1 VSVNHQHLR
10 AFHAIAT
17 EGSISRAARRL
28 NVAQPTLS
36 QQLKALEGRHQAAL
50 FDGRKPPL
58 RLTSFGQQLFDLT
71 QKLFV
76 TSQDIDNLL
85 QDSEGR
91 MTADMRL
98 GSDSPFFAVRLAA
111 AIRARNPATMVR
123 VRIGNSVET
132 FSWLREGQ
140 IDVGIV
146 SDPPGDN
153 AFAYEPLFN
162 DKLVVAVPKDHSLAN
177 QATFPLAALARERLL
192 VREATSRTRMASEAL
207 LSAFNVTPS
216 DVMELH
222 TRETIREGV
231 AIGLGCSLFF
241 SLECPPDERMRFLPL
256 DVDVSRSRLTGY
268 VVCLSERRRTSLL
281 CSVMDAAA
289 ELRAVSPL
297 PVHPTSVDGAAPS
310 NTSHKSNTIHRMAN
324 KAPETAV

>member
-10 AFHAIAT
+10 AFHVIAT

-28 NVAQPTLS
+28 NVSQPTLS

-58 RLTSFGQQLFDLT
+58 RLTAFGQQLFDLT
-71 QKLFV
+71 RKLFV

-85 QDSEGR
+85 RDPEGR
-91 MTADMRL
+91 MTADLRL

-111 AIRARNPATMVR
+111 AIRSRNPSTMIR
-123 VRIGNSVET
+123 VRIGNAVET

-153 AFAYEPLFN
+153 AFAYEPLFS
-162 DKLVVAVPKDHSLAN
+162 DKLVVAVPKSHPLAN
-177 QATFPLAALARERLL
+177 LSIFPLKALARERLL
-192 VREATSRTRMASEAL
+192 VRESSSRTRLAVEAL
-207 LSAFNVTPS
+207 LQAVNVTPAEI
-216 DVMELH
+216 MELH

-231 AIGLGCSLFF
+231 AIGLGLSLFF
-241 SLECPPDERMRFLPL
+241 SLECPPDDRIRFLPL
-256 DVDVSRSRLTGY
+256 DADVSISRLTGY
-268 VVCLSERRRTSLL
+268 VVCLNERRRTSLL

-289 ELRAVSPL
+289 ELRAMSPL
-297 PVHPTSVDGAAPS
+297 PVNPMNADAVSAPYAS
-310 NTSHKSNTIHRMAN
+310 MKMADRVLE
-324 KAPETAV
+324 ATP

>member
-10 AFHAIAT
+10 AFHVIAT

-36 QQLKALEGRHQAAL
+36 QQLKALEERHKAAL

-58 RLTSFGQQLFDLT
+58 RLTAFGQQLFDLT

-85 QDSEGR
+85 RNSEGR
-91 MTADMRL
+91 LNADLRL
-98 GSDSPFFAVRLAA
+98 GSDSPFFAVRLTA
-111 AIRARNPATMVR
+111 AIRDRVPSTVIR
-123 VRIGNSVET
+123 VRIGNGVET

-153 AFAYEPLFN
+153 AFAYEPLVI
-162 DKLVVAVPKDHSLAN
+162 DRLVVAVPSNDPRAELPV
-177 QATFPLAALARERLL
+177 FPVAALSEATLL
-192 VREATSRTRMASEAL
+192 VREPTSRTRTAMEAL
-207 LSAFNVTPS
+207 LLAAEVTPAETL
-216 DVMELH
+216 ELH

-231 AIGLGCSLFF
+231 AIGLGLSLFF
-241 SLECPPDERMRFLPL
+241 SLECPPDDRIRFLPL
-256 DVDVSRSRLTGY
+256 DVDIASSRLTEY
-268 VVCLSERRRTSLL
+268 VVCLNERRRTPLL
-281 CSVMDAAA
+281 SSVMDAAI
-289 ELRAVSPL
+289 ELRAMSPL
-297 PVHPTSVDGAAPS
+297 PINPVTSKSSPQSWPGA
-310 NTSHKSNTIHRMAN
+310 KSADRMLEAT
-324 KAPETAV
+324 P